1 VYDVDGVA
9 ERLGADLVG
18 FDERSSSINAM
29 RAADAVYF
37 MKTHRQR
44 DSQVDESDPAIC
56 LVRDGRDGMVSYAHL
71 TSEGDATQ
79 FAPMLRSL
87 ICRHDEVGTG
97 NWGRNIL
104 SWLLPPADHRL
115 VLRYEDL
122 VCDPEGAVNHLMAK
136 LLPQL
141 TPLDRAQI
149 PSFAQLQTVDDRSFR
164 AGASGSHLIDLP
176 EELCQLFWTQPENRE
191 AMQLLNYT

>member
-1 VYDVDGVA
+1 VIIWPASYPRSGNTFLRLVLYRLYGARSSTVYDVDGVA

-18 FDERSSSINAM
+18 FDERPSSINAM

-56 LVRDGRDGMVSYAHL
+56 LVRDGRDAMVSYAHL

-97 NWGRNIL
+97 NWGRNVL
-104 SWLLPPADHRL
+104 SWLLPPADHLL

-136 LLPQL
+136 LLSCIAEGCES
-141 TPLDRAQI
+141 D
-149 PSFAQLQTVDDRSFR
+149 V
-164 AGASGSHLIDLP
+164 GC
-176 EELCQLFWTQPENRE
+176 E
-191 AMQLLNYT
+191 